1 MLLYS
6 LVQRPLCA
14 TNIFS
19 LARIAYGT
27 VDAVLPVTQFRLHVA
42 VRCSAF
48 LFLVPAIQQG
58 PQVPVFAVYTHR
70 ELGCSE
76 YSLYGLVDCL
86 IDVRKFKVAVLAR
99 DFLVVVRFPAR

>member
-14 TNIFS
+14 TNILS
-19 LARIAYGT
+19 LARVAYGT
-27 VDAVLPVTQFRLHVA
+27 IDAVLPVTQVGLHVA

-58 PQVPVFAVYTHR
+58 PQVPVCAIDTYW

-76 YSLYGLVDCL
+76 HSLYGLVDIF
-86 IDVRKFKVAVLAR
+86 IDVGKFEVAVLAR
-99 DFLVVVRFPAR
+99 DWLL